1 MPWFKVK
8 TWISWKKNAWEAEQV
23 AYFSL
28 EVVREGFSEEVIFE
42 LGYSRDAKFQKK
54 ELLIEQQMQN
64 LEARMSL
71 GCLRDG
77 KNTRVAKNIAFE

>member
-1 MPWFKVK
+1 MPQFKVK

-28 EVVREGFSEEVIFE
+28 EVVRKAFSEEVIFE
-42 LGYSRDAKFQKK
+42 LGFSKDAKFQKK
-54 ELLIEQQMQN
+54 ALLIEQQMLN

-77 KNTRVAKNIAFE
+77 KNTCVAKNIAFE